1 LEIIINKINKNML
14 SFRENIP
21 IILAEVERLNPM
33 RVLDIGA
40 GMGKYGLLIREQYLS
55 KKAEQGELEPIDDIV
70 IDAVEDT
77 KYLLTSRL
85 AGIYNKI
92 CPVDIFNCEK
102 ELEKYDLILL
112 IDVVEHWTKEKAL
125 EMIGRLLNH
134 GPVLVSTP
142 KRTGMYKEYFYGDS
156 RHHITQWIPEDFND
170 FKYRIVESTLSH
182 IIYIDGKN

>member
-1 LEIIINKINKNML
+1 ML

-21 IILAEVERLNPM
+21 IILAEVEKLNPM

-55 KKAEQGELEPIDDIV
+55 KKAEQGELEPVDDIR

-77 KYLLTSRL
+77 KYLLTPRMI
-85 AGIYNKI
+85 GIYDH
-92 CPVDIFNCEK
+92 VFQEDIFNVEEK
-102 ELEKYDLILL
+102 LLDYNLILL

-125 EMIGRLLNH
+125 EMIGRLLIH
-134 GPVLVSTP
+134 GPILVSTP
-142 KRTGMYKEYFYGDS
+142 KRTGMYKEHFYGDE
-156 RHHITQWIPEDFND
+156 RHHITQWVPEDFKD
-170 FKYRIVESTLSH
+170 FKYRIVASPLSH